1 MQIVRKMVFC
11 LLMLGVLIWVTGCWD
26 KDEVNDIAVILA
38 AGIEKSDDMIQLTV
52 QLEAPVTQGSTGPQ
66 VEVKQGTG
74 ESIFDAMEYLQEK
87 TPRKLFWG
95 HNQVVF
101 ISKDIAEDGIHEH
114 IDFFAR
120 YLETRLRT
128 YVFVT
133 DENIVDLMN
142 VTPTLGLNAGEIT
155 KEIAQFQTGMNMDIR
170 KALVMANNDI
180 DTLAIPWLELDT
192 EDPLI
197 SYRVNGIA
205 IFKQNKMIAQLDD
218 ELTRGVLWVRDE
230 IQQTSVTIRPDE
242 AEKGYISFQ
251 LIESKTKVTPQY
263 ENGQWT
269 ITLDIQTIDDVTQNG
284 TNLNVM
290 KRKTRKKLEKQLA
303 EHIKTRIESML
314 EIVQKEASAD
324 ILNIGSTI
332 YRKDPNE
339 WKKIKDQWN
348 EKFRDIDININVSAK
363 IQRPGSSTKP
373 QGLPEKK
380 GK

>member
-1 MQIVRKMVFC
+1 
-11 LLMLGVLIWVTGCWD
+11 
-26 KDEVNDIAVILA
+26 
-38 AGIEKSDDMIQLTV
+38 
-52 QLEAPVTQGSTGPQ
+52 
-66 VEVKQGTG
+66 
-74 ESIFDAMEYLQEK
+74 
-87 TPRKLFWG
+87 
-95 HNQVVF
+95 
-101 ISKDIAEDGIHEH
+101 
-114 IDFFAR
+114 
-120 YLETRLRT
+120 
-128 YVFVT
+128 
-133 DENIVDLMN
+133 
-142 VTPTLGLNAGEIT
+142 
-155 KEIAQFQTGMNMDIR
+155 
-170 KALVMANNDI
+170 
-180 DTLAIPWLELDT
+180 
-192 EDPLI
+192 I

-230 IQQTSVTIRPDE
+230 IKQTSVTIRPDE

-339 WKKIKDQWN
+339 WKCRRTRHRKERNGWKKIAGRGT
-348 EKFRDIDININVSAK
+348 EKLRDIDLNIDGSAK
-363 IQRPGSSTKP
+363 VQRPGSSTKP
-373 QGLPEKK
+373 RGLPGEK
-380 GK
+380 GKSVIMKGFKLSVMIIIMRCIYVYEK